1 MSSKRKTPKKK
12 SKEDD
17 ILFQAV
23 HQMAKSKTPKNKT
36 PKSKTPKNKTPK
48 SKTPK
53 NKTPK
58 QKGGKDD
65 DNGKDDKFLNEV
77 KGFLVSKPNL
87 DGIGIET
94 TFMPL
99 DGNKNNK
106 KMFTEVKKN
115 NDINYFY
122 GQSLNNGGNKSF
134 RVIQTFD
141 EDDANNIDTLKGGYG
156 KKYINNNV
164 RLYEGLQK
172 NNLIHLM

>member
-12 SKEDD
+12 SKEED

-23 HQMAKSKTPKNKT
+23 HQMAKSNS
-36 PKSKTPKNKTPK
+36 KSKTPKNKTPK

-58 QKGGKDD
+58 QKGG
-65 DNGKDDKFLNEV
+65 DDKFLNEV
-77 KGFLVSKPNL
+77 KGFLVSNPKKL

-115 NDINYFY
+115 NVINYFY
-122 GQSLNNGGNKSF
+122 GQSQNNGGNKSF

>member
-23 HQMAKSKTPKNKT
+23 HKMIPS
-36 PKSKTPKNKTPK
+36 KSKTPKNKTPK

-58 QKGGKDD
+58 QKGGEKQDPLL
-65 DNGKDDKFLNEV
+65 KEV
-77 KGFLVSKPNL
+77 KDLLFSMNNSEF
-87 DGIGIET
+87 DGIGIKT

-99 DGNKNNK
+99 DGNKDNINQLFSEVKHKTAITSMAPSSNTNNK
-106 KMFTEVKKN
+106 N
-115 NDINYFY
+115 R
-122 GQSLNNGGNKSF
+122 GGNKSF
-134 RVIQTFD
+134 RVIQTFEE
-141 EDDANNIDTLKGGYG
+141 EDDPKPVKGGYG

-164 RLYEGLQK
+164 RLYEELQK
-172 NNLIHLM
+172 NHLFDLL

>member
-12 SKEDD
+12 SKEED

-23 HQMAKSKTPKNKT
+23 HQMAKSNS
-36 PKSKTPKNKTPK
+36 KSKTPKNKTPK

-58 QKGGKDD
+58 QKGGKDN

-77 KGFLVSKPNL
+77 KGFLVSKPKL

-115 NDINYFY
+115 NVINYFY
-122 GQSLNNGGNKSF
+122 GQSQNNGGNKSF